1 MVDIS
6 VKKDTVVA
14 TTSAAHTTMN
24 CGVCIN
30 DSCVLLALSVLGPT
44 LDIRDI
50 EKTTTDYEFYRPS
63 PH

>member
-14 TTSAAHTTMN
+14 TTNAARTTMN

-30 DSCVLLALSVLGPT
+30 DSCVLVLTLSVRGPT
-44 LDIRDI
+44 LDVRDI
-50 EKTTTDYEFYRPS
+50 EKNNN
-63 PH
+63 